1 MTHEERTNIESYLD
15 NLNNMVELKK
25 VLQQCLNRVEGDIEY
40 SMFYMEH
47 QPNDDSFIPDAK
59 HTLRPYSELMQG
71 VIEDLLPCWKLT
83 LK

>member
-25 VLQQCLNRVEGDIEY
+25 VLQQCLDRVEGDIEY
-40 SMFYMEH
+40 SMFYMEE
-47 QPNDDSFIPDAK
+47 QPNDDSFICDPK
-59 HTLRPYSELMQG
+59 HSLRPYSELMQG

-83 LK
+83 HK